1 MQKIINA
8 LLCKS
13 LPKLMFSK
21 LKHLITFV
29 IFRVFFFLLNVQDCV
44 TLIKTACNKV
54 HTGNILMEK
63 TDAQRVTSVE
73 II

>member
-29 IFRVFFFLLNVQDCV
+29 IFRVFFADCV
-44 TLIKTACNKV
+44 TLIKTVCNKV

-63 TDAQRVTSVE
+63 TDARRVTSVG